1 MATADELAAHFK
13 AHPFAEVREGLMQK
27 LTFLALHHAQALTPV
42 RTGTLRRSETT
53 RVEPGGLRG
62 WVGTNVVY
70 APFVHRRV
78 PFFSDAIV
86 EMRPEADRLLL
97 KTGDEYLKGLT

>member
-1 MATADELAAHFK
+1 MTTPADLAAKLAAHPFK
-13 AHPFAEVREGLMQK
+13 DVRENLMQK
-27 LTFLALHHAQALTPV
+27 LTFLALHHAQPLTPW
-42 RTGTLRRSETT
+42 RTGNLRRSETT

-78 PFFSDAIV
+78 PFFEQAVTD
-86 EMRPEADRLLL
+86 MRPEAERILQ
-97 KTGDEYLKGLT
+97 KAGDEYLKGLT